1 MNPGMSGPNPY
12 LFIVGSPRS
21 GTTLLRRMVD
31 AHSCIAV
38 PPETHWVPEFYKR
51 RTGLTPGGL
60 ATEELVRELIAH
72 PKFVNLDMTPGE
84 VRGLLGPEEKPT
96 YASFVSRI
104 FGHCAAARGKPLAGD
119 KTPNYVRQIYVLHAL
134 WPQARFV
141 HLIRDGRDVALSLLG
156 WKRKGT
162 RMAELFPTWADD
174 PVATAALCWER
185 DVRRGRDRGRP
196 LGPALYHEI
205 RYEYLVH
212 RPADE
217 ARDLCSFL
225 GVPYEANMLEFHQ
238 GRTRPERGLS
248 AKEAWLP
255 ITPGL
260 RNWKSQMAPDDVE
273 RFEAAAGD
281 LLDELGYPRACPS
294 PPPAARER
302 AARLR
307 EQFVRGLTV
316 GREVSA

>member
-1 MNPGMSGPNPY
+1 MSLEQSGPNPY

-21 GTTLLRRMVD
+21 GTTLLRRVVN
-31 AHSCIAV
+31 AHSRIAV

-51 RTGLTPGGL
+51 RTGLTPEGL
-60 ATEELVRELIAH
+60 VTDELVRELIAH
-72 PKFVNLDMTPGE
+72 PKFVNLGMTPGE
-84 VRGLLGPEEKPT
+84 LRGLLGPGETPD

-134 WPQARFV
+134 WPRARFI
-141 HLIRDGRDVALSLLG
+141 HLIRDGREVGLSLLD

-162 RMAELFPTWADD
+162 RMAELFPTWAED
-174 PVATAALCWER
+174 PVTTAALCWER
-185 DVRRGRDRGRP
+185 DVRRGRERGRP

-205 RYEYLVH
+205 RYEDLVH
-212 RPADE
+212 RPAEE

-225 GVPYEANMLEFHQ
+225 EVPYEAGMLEFHQ
-238 GRTRPERGLS
+238 GRTRPGPGRS

-255 ITPGL
+255 ITRGL
-260 RNWKSQMAPDDVE
+260 RDWRTQMAPDDVE

-281 LLDELGYPRACPS
+281 LLDELGYPRAYPS
-294 PPPAARER
+294 PPPVARER

-307 EQFVRGLTV
+307 EGFARGLAA
-316 GREVSA
+316 GREVSG